1 MEKLKKVISWPVI
14 LGIQVIATLIILFSI
29 FKLNILPTTYAV
41 MVGMILVLFCFIN
54 FALMKP
60 DKKSH
65 HHHHQKTKLR
75 EIIGKIL
82 SLLLSVL
89 MVFGSVMINKGYST
103 LDDITNSNTK
113 STHYTIVVLKSSK
126 INSLSELKNESI
138 EYCLQYDEE
147 KDMNE
152 VIAEAK
158 KKESSLNFD
167 VAMTYSKLGD
177 DLYNNTVNA
186 ILINTAYNGMFED
199 NYPEFENE
207 TKEIWSSDI
216 EAKVKDF
223 STRVSVTNTPF
234 TIYISGID
242 TYGSIST
249 VSRSD
254 VNMIITVNPN
264 TKKILLTSIPRDY
277 YVTLANMGK
286 KDKLTHSGIAGPDN
300 TVKTMQNF
308 IGEDINYYA
317 RVNFTSLVTMVDA
330 LGGIDVYSDKTIN
343 GFWTDRSVNIKEGM
357 NHMNGKEALA
367 FSRER
372 HAYAEGDNH
381 RVQNQQD
388 VLMAM
393 LKKMMSPAVITNYSS
408 VLKAIS
414 GCFETNMASSDI
426 TDLIKM
432 QINDNASWTFKQKQ
446 FTGTGVM
453 QTGGAYMPDSKL
465 YYMIPNDDSV
475 KENLQAIKDV
485 LNGK

>member
-1 MEKLKKVISWPVI
+1 MKKALQWLDENLEEVLLVIALAAMAVI
-14 LGIQVIATLIILFSI
+14 MGIQVIATLIILFSI

-199 NYPEFENE
+199 NHPE
-207 TKEIWSSDI
+207 
-216 EAKVKDF
+216 
-223 STRVSVTNTPF
+223 
-234 TIYISGID
+234 
-242 TYGSIST
+242 
-249 VSRSD
+249 
-254 VNMIITVNPN
+254 
-264 TKKILLTSIPRDY
+264 
-277 YVTLANMGK
+277 
-286 KDKLTHSGIAGPDN
+286 
-300 TVKTMQNF
+300 
-308 IGEDINYYA
+308 
-317 RVNFTSLVTMVDA
+317 
-330 LGGIDVYSDKTIN
+330 
-343 GFWTDRSVNIKEGM
+343 
-357 NHMNGKEALA
+357 
-367 FSRER
+367 
-372 HAYAEGDNH
+372 
-381 RVQNQQD
+381 
-388 VLMAM
+388 
-393 LKKMMSPAVITNYSS
+393 
-408 VLKAIS
+408 
-414 GCFETNMASSDI
+414 
-426 TDLIKM
+426 
-432 QINDNASWTFKQKQ
+432 
-446 FTGTGVM
+446 
-453 QTGGAYMPDSKL
+453 
-465 YYMIPNDDSV
+465 
-475 KENLQAIKDV
+475 
-485 LNGK
+485 

>member
-14 LGIQVIATLIILFSI
+14 LGIQVIATLILLFFI

-41 MVGMILVLFCFIN
+41 MVGMILVLLGFIN
-54 FALMKP
+54 YALMKP
-60 DKKSH
+60 NKKEH
-65 HHHHQKTKLR
+65 HHKTKPR
-75 EIIGKIL
+75 EIIGKVL
-82 SLLLSVL
+82 SLILSVL

-113 STHYTIVVLKSSK
+113 STHYAIVVLKSSK
-126 INSLSELKNESI
+126 ISSLSELQNESI

-186 ILINTAYNGMFED
+186 ILINTAYKGMFED
-199 NYPEFENE
+199 NHPEFENE

-216 EAKVKDF
+216 EAKVKDY

>member
-199 NYPEFENE
+199 NHPEFENE

-254 VNMIITVNPN
+254 VNIIMTVNMN
-264 TKKILLTSIPRDY
+264 THKILLTTTPRDA
-277 YVTLANMGK
+277 YVKIPGGGADQY
-286 KDKLTHSGIAGPDN
+286 DKLTHAGIYGVETSEQTLENLYGIKID
-300 TVKTMQNF
+300 
-308 IGEDINYYA
+308 YYA
-317 RVNFTSLVTMVDA
+317 RINFTSFLKLIDQLGGVTVHNDQAFTSLHGKFDFPVGDIQMNSEQA
-330 LGGIDVYSDKTIN
+330 LGFV
-343 GFWTDRSVNIKEGM
+343 
-357 NHMNGKEALA
+357 
-367 FSRER
+367 RER
-372 HAYAEGDNH
+372 YSLDGGDND
-381 RVQNQQD
+381 RGKNQE
-388 VLMAM
+388 
-393 LKKMMSPAVITNYSS
+393 KVISAIVNKLASLNS
-408 VLKAIS
+408 VS
-414 GCFETNMASSDI
+414 N
-426 TDLIKM
+426 
-432 QINDNASWTFKQKQ
+432 
-446 FTGTGVM
+446 FTSIVNNL
-453 QTGGAYMPDSKL
+453 Q
-465 YYMIPNDDSV
+465 DSV
-475 KENLQAIKDV
+475 QTLCS
-485 LNGK
+485 

>member
-199 NYPEFENE
+199 NHPEFENE

-223 STRVSVTNTPF
+223 STSICNKH
-234 TIYISGID
+234 TIY
-242 TYGSIST
+242 Y
-249 VSRSD
+249 
-254 VNMIITVNPN
+254 
-264 TKKILLTSIPRDY
+264 
-277 YVTLANMGK
+277 
-286 KDKLTHSGIAGPDN
+286 
-300 TVKTMQNF
+300 
-308 IGEDINYYA
+308 
-317 RVNFTSLVTMVDA
+317 
-330 LGGIDVYSDKTIN
+330 
-343 GFWTDRSVNIKEGM
+343 
-357 NHMNGKEALA
+357 
-367 FSRER
+367 
-372 HAYAEGDNH
+372 
-381 RVQNQQD
+381 
-388 VLMAM
+388 
-393 LKKMMSPAVITNYSS
+393 
-408 VLKAIS
+408 
-414 GCFETNMASSDI
+414 
-426 TDLIKM
+426 
-432 QINDNASWTFKQKQ
+432 
-446 FTGTGVM
+446 
-453 QTGGAYMPDSKL
+453 L
-465 YYMIPNDDSV
+465 Y
-475 KENLQAIKDV
+475 
-485 LNGK
+485 